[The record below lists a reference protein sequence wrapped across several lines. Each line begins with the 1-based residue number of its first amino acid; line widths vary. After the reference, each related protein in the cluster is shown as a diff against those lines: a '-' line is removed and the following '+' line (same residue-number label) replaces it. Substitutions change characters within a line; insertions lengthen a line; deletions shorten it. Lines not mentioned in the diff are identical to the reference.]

1 MLITRKS
8 TLTGNV
14 HTLEISVTEA
24 QLEAWK
30 AGELIQK
37 AMPNLTAD
45 DREFILTGVTPEEW
59 DATFSEE

>member
-14 HTLEISVTEA
+14 RTLEMPVTEA